1 MLAGH
6 DAEYIR
12 LVWIVASAIGLG
24 VLLTLLVLYR
34 AASRRAEI
42 EHADRVIA
50 EHDET

>member
-12 LVWIVASAIGLG
+12 LVWIIASAIGFG
-24 VLLTLLVLYR
+24 VLLALLVIYR
-34 AASRRAEI
+34 GAARRAEV